1 MIPTVGEV
9 LENEDNY
16 YSMVSMLTAMPID
29 MMVQLSLGSGESGI
43 ELSASADGTAKKYE
57 AIQSTVEILAGI
69 TEKITQ
75 FMAPEK
81 GGILLSAAATPILK
95 RHRLLN
101 EMDADTLLTYDDM
114 ALEDIDYIIL

>member
-1 MIPTVGEV
+1 MER
-9 LENEDNY
+9 
-16 YSMVSMLTAMPID
+16 
-29 MMVQLSLGSGESGI
+29 Q
-43 ELSASADGTAKKYE
+43 KKYE

>member
-1 MIPTVGEV
+1 MVIFPYVTPII
-9 LENEDNY
+9 LAK
-16 YSMVSMLTAMPID
+16 YSTLA
-29 MMVQLSLGSGESGI
+29 GI
-43 ELSASADGTAKKYE
+43 ILRAWSASADGTAKKYE

>member
-1 MIPTVGEV
+1 
-9 LENEDNY
+9 
-16 YSMVSMLTAMPID
+16 
-29 MMVQLSLGSGESGI
+29 
-43 ELSASADGTAKKYE
+43 
-57 AIQSTVEILAGI
+57 
-69 TEKITQ
+69 
-75 FMAPEK
+75 MAQEK